1 VPFPGTLNPVTVI
14 EPPFGL
20 IVFVVFHDAM
30 PADVKGAMIINRT
43 SAVATLRRLACMPQT
58 SVQSF
63 IECHGACI
71 EKSRLLPQVEIGSLA
86 ADFRNTWVRLR
97 FLAV

>member
-1 VPFPGTLNPVTVI
+1 VTVI

-30 PADVKGAMIINRT
+30 PADVNGAMIINKT

-58 SVQSF
+58 SVQTF
-63 IECHGACI
+63 IECHGACA
-71 EKSRLLPQVEIGSLA
+71 KNSRSLAQVEIGPHA
-86 ADFRNTWVRLR
+86 ADFKDTWMGLR
-97 FLAV
+97 FLAVQ

>member
-1 VPFPGTLNPVTVI
+1 VTVI

-30 PADVKGAMIINRT
+30 PADVNGAMIINKT

-58 SVQSF
+58 SVQTF
-63 IECHGACI
+63 IECHGACS
-71 EKSRLLPQVEIGSLA
+71 KNSRLLTQVEIGSYA
-86 ADFRNTWVRLR
+86 ANFKDTWMGLR
-97 FLAV
+97 FLAVQ

>member
-1 VPFPGTLNPVTVI
+1 MTVI

-30 PADVKGAMIINRT
+30 PADVNGAMIINKT

-58 SVQSF
+58 SVQTF
-63 IECHGACI
+63 IECHGACS
-71 EKSRLLPQVEIGSLA
+71 KNSRLLAQVEIGSYA
-86 ADFRNTWVRLR
+86 ANFKDTWMGLR
-97 FLAV
+97 FLAVQ

>member
-1 VPFPGTLNPVTVI
+1 MTVI

-30 PADVKGAMIINRT
+30 PADVNGAMIINKT

-58 SVQSF
+58 SVQTF
-63 IECHGACI
+63 IECHGLCSWN
-71 EKSRLLPQVEIGSLA
+71 SRLLTQVEIGSHA
-86 ADFRNTWVRLR
+86 ADFKAAWMGLR
-97 FLAV
+97 FLAVQ